1 MDVTTLSQVIGSLG
15 FPIVACI
22 GLWVQI
28 KKLQDTLH
36 ELSVTLSLM
45 ADRLSDVEQAVKK
58 EV

>member
-1 MDVTTLSQVIGSLG
+1 MDVTTISQVIGSLG

-28 KKLQDTLH
+28 NKLQDTLH